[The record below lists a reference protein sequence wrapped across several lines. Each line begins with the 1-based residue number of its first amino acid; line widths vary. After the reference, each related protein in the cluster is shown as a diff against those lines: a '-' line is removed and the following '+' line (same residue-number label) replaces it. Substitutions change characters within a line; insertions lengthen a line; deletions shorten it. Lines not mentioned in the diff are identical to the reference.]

1 MEEDKFMRDIVLY
14 SHSGSKNHGCEAI
27 VRGTAKILDG
37 MERISLLSHEKDE
50 DLLYKIDE
58 IVDVKQ
64 GKFPINKKSLDFFK
78 AYMAL
83 KLKKDTSK
91 MDVLQF
97 KDGLN
102 SIKEDSI
109 AISIGGDTYCY
120 SDVYNQVELH
130 KMYGKKAYK
139 TVLWGCSVEPKLL
152 EDEKIAQDIKDYD
165 LIITRESI
173 SYEALKKV
181 NENTY
186 LYPDPAFQLDK
197 VDVKLPKGFIENNTV
212 GINLSPLVIKK
223 ENSDGITLKNYENL
237 IKHIIE
243 NTDMNI
249 ALIPHVV
256 WEHNDDR
263 EPLRY
268 LYDKFKHT
276 NKVVMIEDAN
286 CMELKGY
293 ISKCRF
299 FIGARTHAT
308 IAAYSTC
315 VPTLVVGY
323 SVKARGIAK
332 DLFGTYENYVLPVQ
346 SLDKKIDLLNAFKW
360 IESNEN
366 TIKLNLKRNMKSYK
380 NKSSEVFERILSMV
394 GDK

>member
-1 MEEDKFMRDIVLY
+1 MEEDKLMRDIVLY

-37 MERISLLSHEKDE
+37 MGRISLLSHEKDE

-64 GKFPINKKSLDFFK
+64 GKFPINKKSLDFLK

-102 SIKEDSI
+102 AIKEDSI

-181 NENTY
+181 NKNTY

-197 VDVKLPKGFIENNTV
+197 ADVKLPKGFTENNTV

-223 ENSDGITLKNYENL
+223 ENSNGITLKNYENL
-237 IKHIIE
+237 IEHIIE

-268 LYDKFKHT
+268 LYDKFKNT
-276 NKVVMIEDAN
+276 NRVVMIEDAN

-332 DLFGTYENYVLPVQ
+332 DLFGTYDNYVLPVQ
-346 SLDKKIDLLNAFKW
+346 DLKKENNLLDSFKW
-360 IESNEN
+360 IYNNESG
-366 TIKLNLKRNMKSYK
+366 IKERLNKFIPSYK
-380 NKSSEVFERILSMV
+380 EKGIKAK
-394 GDK
+394 DKVEKLLK

>member
-64 GKFPINKKSLDFFK
+64 GKFPINKKSLDFLK

-102 SIKEDSI
+102 SINEDSI

-130 KMYGKKAYK
+130 KMYCKKAYK

-197 VDVKLPKGFIENNTV
+197 ADVKLPKGFIENNTV

-237 IKHIIE
+237 IEHIIE

-276 NKVVMIEDAN
+276 NRVVMIEDAN

-323 SVKARGIAK
+323 SVKAKGIAK

-380 NKSSEVFERILSMV
+380 NKSSEVFEIILSMV

>member
-27 VRGTAKILDG
+27 VRGTAKILG
-37 MERISLLSHEKDE
+37 HIGKISLLSHEKDE

-64 GKFPINKKSLDFFK
+64 GKFPINKKSVDFFK
-78 AYMAL
+78 AYIAL
-83 KLKKDTSK
+83 NLKKDTSK

-152 EDEKIAQDIKDYD
+152 EDEKIAKDIKDYD

-181 NENTY
+181 NQNTY

-197 VDVKLPKGFIENNTV
+197 VDVNLPNEFIENNTV
-212 GINLSPLVIKK
+212 GINLSPLIIKK
-223 ENSDGITLKNYENL
+223 ENSNGITLKNYENL
-237 IKHIIE
+237 IEHIIE

-263 EPLRY
+263 EPLKY
-268 LYDKFKHT
+268 LYDKFKNT
-276 NKVVMIEDAN
+276 NRVVMIEDAN

-346 SLDKKIDLLNAFKW
+346 ELKEENNLLDSFKW
-360 IESNEN
+360 IYDNESN
-366 TIKLNLKRNMKSYK
+366 IKEQLNGFISSYK
-380 NKSSEVFERILSMV
+380 EKGIKAKNEVEKLL
-394 GDK
+394 K

>member
-1 MEEDKFMRDIVLY
+1 MRDIVLY

-37 MERISLLSHEKDE
+37 MGRISLLSHEKDE

-64 GKFPINKKSLDFFK
+64 GKFSINKKSVDFLK

-83 KLKKDTSK
+83 KLKNDTSK

-152 EDEKIAQDIKDYD
+152 EDKKIAQDIKDYD

-181 NENTY
+181 NKNTY

-197 VDVKLPKGFIENNTV
+197 SDVKLPKGFIENNTV

-223 ENSDGITLKNYENL
+223 ENSEGITLKNYENL
-237 IKHIIE
+237 IEHIIQ

-263 EPLRY
+263 EPLKY
-268 LYDKFKHT
+268 LYDKFKDT
-276 NKVVMIEDAN
+276 NRVVMIEDAN

-332 DLFGTYENYVLPVQ
+332 DLFDTYDNYVLPVQ
-346 SLDKKIDLLNAFKW
+346 SLDTKNDLLNAFKW
-360 IESNEN
+360 IKSNEN
-366 TIKLNLKRNMKSYK
+366 AIKLNLKRNIKSYK
-380 NKSSEVFERILSMV
+380 NKSSEVFKIILNMV

>member
-64 GKFPINKKSLDFFK
+64 GKFPINKKSLDFLK

-97 KDGLN
+97 KDVLN
-102 SIKEDSI
+102 SINEDSI

-152 EDEKIAQDIKDYD
+152 EDESIAQDIKDYD

-197 VDVKLPKGFIENNTV
+197 ADVKLPKGFIENNTV

-237 IKHIIE
+237 IEHIIE

-276 NKVVMIEDAN
+276 NRVVMIEDAN

-323 SVKARGIAK
+323 SVKAKGIAK

-380 NKSSEVFERILSMV
+380 NKSSEVFEIILSMV

>member
-197 VDVKLPKGFIENNTV
+197 ADVKLPKGFIENNTV

-237 IKHIIE
+237 IEHIIE

-263 EPLRY
+263 EALRY

-276 NKVVMIEDAN
+276 NRVVMIEDAN

-323 SVKARGIAK
+323 SVKAKGIAK

>member
-1 MEEDKFMRDIVLY
+1 MEDKFMRDIVLY

-37 MERISLLSHEKDE
+37 MGRISLLSHEKDE

-64 GKFPINKKSLDFFK
+64 GKFSINKKSVDFLK

-83 KLKKDTSK
+83 KLKNDTSK

-152 EDEKIAQDIKDYD
+152 EDKKIAQDIKDYD

-181 NENTY
+181 NKNTY

-197 VDVKLPKGFIENNTV
+197 SDVKLPKGFIENNTV

-223 ENSDGITLKNYENL
+223 ENSEGITLKNYENL
-237 IKHIIE
+237 IEHIIQ

-263 EPLRY
+263 EPLKY
-268 LYDKFKHT
+268 LYDKFKDT
-276 NKVVMIEDAN
+276 NRVVMIEDAN

-332 DLFGTYENYVLPVQ
+332 DLFDTYDNYVLPVQ
-346 SLDKKIDLLNAFKW
+346 SLDTKNDLLNAFKW
-360 IESNEN
+360 IKSNEN
-366 TIKLNLKRNMKSYK
+366 AIKLNLKRNIKSYK
-380 NKSSEVFERILSMV
+380 NKSSEVFKIILNMV

>member
-1 MEEDKFMRDIVLY
+1 MEEDKLMRDIVLY

-37 MERISLLSHEKDE
+37 MGRISLLSHEKDE

-64 GKFPINKKSLDFFK
+64 GKFTINKKSLDFFK

-130 KMYGKKAYK
+130 KMYGKQAYK

-181 NENTY
+181 NKNTY

-197 VDVKLPKGFIENNTV
+197 VNVKLPKGFIENNTV

-237 IKHIIE
+237 IEHIIE

-268 LYDKFKHT
+268 LYDKFKNT
-276 NKVVMIEDAN
+276 NRVVMIEDAN

>member
-1 MEEDKFMRDIVLY
+1 MEDKFMRDIVLY

-27 VRGTAKILDG
+27 VRGTAKILNG
-37 MERISLLSHEKDE
+37 MGRISLLSHEKDE

-64 GKFPINKKSLDFFK
+64 GKFSINKKSVDFLK

-83 KLKKDTSK
+83 KLKNDTSK

-152 EDEKIAQDIKDYD
+152 EDKKIAQDIKDYD

-181 NENTY
+181 NKNTY

-197 VDVKLPKGFIENNTV
+197 ADVKLPKGFIENNTV

-223 ENSDGITLKNYENL
+223 ENSEGITLKNYENL
-237 IKHIIE
+237 IEHIIQ

-263 EPLRY
+263 EPLKY
-268 LYDKFKHT
+268 LYDKFKDT
-276 NKVVMIEDAN
+276 NRVVMIEDAN

-332 DLFGTYENYVLPVQ
+332 DLFDTYDNYVLPVQ
-346 SLDKKIDLLNAFKW
+346 SLDTKNDLLNAFKW
-360 IESNEN
+360 IKSNEN
-366 TIKLNLKRNMKSYK
+366 AIKLNLKRNIKSYK
-380 NKSSEVFERILSMV
+380 NKSSEVFKIILNMV

>member
-27 VRGTAKILDG
+27 VRGTVKILDG
-37 MERISLLSHEKDE
+37 MGRISLLSHEKDE
-50 DLLYKIDE
+50 DLLY
-58 IVDVKQ
+58 VKQ

-102 SIKEDSI
+102 SINEDSI

-181 NENTY
+181 NKNTY

-197 VDVKLPKGFIENNTV
+197 ADVKLPKGFIENNTV

-223 ENSDGITLKNYENL
+223 ENSNGITLKNYENL
-237 IKHIIE
+237 IEHIIK

-263 EPLRY
+263 EALRY

-276 NKVVMIEDAN
+276 NRVVMIEDAN

-323 SVKARGIAK
+323 SVKAKGIAK

>member
-1 MEEDKFMRDIVLY
+1 MKDIVLY
-14 SHSGSKNHGCEAI
+14 GHSGSKNHGCEAI
-27 VRGTAKILDG
+27 VRGTAKILG
-37 MERISLLSHEKDE
+37 ENANICLLSHEKDE
-50 DLLYKIDE
+50 DLKYNIDD
-58 IVDVKQ
+58 IVEVKS
-64 GKFPINKKSLDFFK
+64 GKEGINKKSIDFFK
-78 AYMAL
+78 AYIDL
-83 KLKKDTSK
+83 KVKHDTSK

-97 KDGLN
+97 KVGLN
-102 SIKEDSI
+102 YINENSI
-109 AISIGGDTYCY
+109 AVSIGGDTYCY

-152 EDEKIAQDIKDYD
+152 EDKKIANDLADYS

-181 NENTY
+181 NPNTF

-197 VDVKLPKGFIENNTV
+197 EDAELPKGFEINNTV
-212 GINLSPLVIKK
+212 GINLSPLIIEK
-223 ENSDGITLKNYENL
+223 ESKEGITLENYVNL
-237 IKHIIE
+237 IEYIIK

-256 WEHNDDR
+256 WDHNDDR
-263 EPLRY
+263 EPLEK
-268 LYDKFKHT
+268 LYNKFKDT
-276 NKVVMIEDAN
+276 NRVVIIDDNN
-286 CMELKGY
+286 CMVLKGY

-332 DLFGTYENYVLPVQ
+332 DIFGTYENYVLPVQ
-346 SLDKKIDLLNAFKW
+346 NLKDKNDLLNSFKW
-360 IESNEN
+360 IYDNEIN
-366 TIKLNLKRNMKSYK
+366 IKNRLEEFIPNYKKEGLKAKDK
-380 NKSSEVFERILSMV
+380 FEELCL
-394 GDK
+394 

>member
-1 MEEDKFMRDIVLY
+1 MEEDKLMRDIVLY

-37 MERISLLSHEKDE
+37 MGRISLLSHEKDE

-64 GKFPINKKSLDFFK
+64 GKFTINKKSLDFFK

-120 SDVYNQVELH
+120 SDVYNQVKLH
-130 KMYGKKAYK
+130 KMYGKQAYK

-197 VDVKLPKGFIENNTV
+197 ADVKLPKGFIENNTV

-237 IKHIIE
+237 IEHIIE

-268 LYDKFKHT
+268 LYDKFKNT
-276 NKVVMIEDAN
+276 NRVVMIEDAN

-332 DLFGTYENYVLPVQ
+332 DLFGTYDNYVLPVQ
-346 SLDKKIDLLNAFKW
+346 DLKKENDLLDSFKW
-360 IESNEN
+360 IYNNESG
-366 TIKLNLKRNMKSYK
+366 IKERLNKFIPSYK
-380 NKSSEVFERILSMV
+380 EKGIKAK
-394 GDK
+394 DKVEKLLK

>member
-1 MEEDKFMRDIVLY
+1 MRDIVLY

-27 VRGTAKILDG
+27 VRGTAKILNG
-37 MERISLLSHEKDE
+37 MGRISLLSHEKDE

-64 GKFPINKKSLDFFK
+64 GKFSINKKSVDFLK

-83 KLKKDTSK
+83 KLKNNTSK

-152 EDEKIAQDIKDYD
+152 EDKKIAQDIKDYD

-181 NENTY
+181 NKNTY

-197 VDVKLPKGFIENNTV
+197 ADVKLPKGFIENNTV

-237 IKHIIE
+237 IEHIIQ
-243 NTDMNI
+243 NTDINI

-263 EPLRY
+263 EPLKY
-268 LYDKFKHT
+268 LYDKFKDT
-276 NKVVMIEDAN
+276 NRVVMIEDAN

-332 DLFGTYENYVLPVQ
+332 DLFDTYDNYVLPVQ
-346 SLDKKIDLLNAFKW
+346 SLDTKNDLLNAFKW
-360 IESNEN
+360 IKSNEN
-366 TIKLNLKRNMKSYK
+366 AIKLNLKRNMKSYK
-380 NKSSEVFERILSMV
+380 NKSSEVFKIILNMV